1 MQQVYSL
8 TTKGETHTIPCHK
21 HQWQLSLLELQCT
34 STLQQLS
41 TVCAHTYV
49 SSSITQT
56 KRLID
61 EGMRCYIHCSR
72 KRHLQQFIKVLAD
85 NQQIKIEQM
94 FSHLHTYSTAVF
106 TSLLLQMH
114 QQSVKYYN
122 YIVIHTVLYTRIRIY
137 VHSYIPATLLITQA
151 LKLCIILC
159 YIVASHL
166 CVQGKTNVYMFKF
179 LIQCTT
185 HSILPKWVRVLLWSF
200 PNSTGCNI

>member
-1 MQQVYSL
+1 
-8 TTKGETHTIPCHK
+8 
-21 HQWQLSLLELQCT
+21 
-34 STLQQLS
+34 
-41 TVCAHTYV
+41 
-49 SSSITQT
+49 
-56 KRLID
+56 
-61 EGMRCYIHCSR
+61 MRCYIHCSR
-72 KRHLQQFIKVLAD
+72 KRHLQPFIKVLAD
-85 NQQIKIEQM
+85 NQQMKIEQM

-200 PNSTGCNI
+200 PNSTSNNI